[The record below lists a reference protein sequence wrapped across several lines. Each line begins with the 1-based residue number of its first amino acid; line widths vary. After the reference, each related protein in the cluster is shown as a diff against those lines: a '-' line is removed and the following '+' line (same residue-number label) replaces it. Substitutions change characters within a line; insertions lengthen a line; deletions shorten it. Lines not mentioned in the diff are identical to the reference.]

1 MNRQRLARRAETR
14 FTCIP
19 ICALVMAAAAIP
31 ARAECSAQTLRGE
44 YVLAGR
50 GYIEPGDPGV
60 QRAHRG
66 LLVFDGAGNVSGKQS
81 SSRGGKIGH
90 EKLQGTYTLGAD
102 CSGTM
107 VFGSVAKPGAQI
119 HWDVY
124 VTQDGKTGEML
135 RTDDGS
141 MAVRSFQK

>member
-1 MNRQRLARRAETR
+1 MVRTVAVVLFLATL
-14 FTCIP
+14 
-19 ICALVMAAAAIP
+19 ALTTTSAQGQ
-31 ARAECSAQTLRGE
+31 CSAQTLKGQ

-60 QRAHRG
+60 QRVHRG

-81 SSRGGKIGH
+81 SSRAGKIGH
-90 EKLQGTYTLGAD
+90 EKLQGTYTLDAD

-107 VFGSVAKPGAQI
+107 TFGSVAKPGAQI

-141 MAVRSFQK
+141 MAVRSFQR